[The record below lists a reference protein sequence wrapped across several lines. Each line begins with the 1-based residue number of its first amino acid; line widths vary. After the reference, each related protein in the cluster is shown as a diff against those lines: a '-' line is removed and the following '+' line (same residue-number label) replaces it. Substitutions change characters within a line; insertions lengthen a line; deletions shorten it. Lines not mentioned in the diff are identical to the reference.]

1 MKLSQNELTEKYSNI
16 LTTKRV
22 NEIIEKQNLNLKLT
36 KDEHIWF
43 DRQFG
48 VRKAD
53 LTFAPTTEEVN
64 EYTKC
69 KIDIHYFADK
79 YCHIKR
85 EDGTIGPMTLR
96 DYQKD
101 IIDLYNNN
109 RYSIL
114 MASRQTGKCLNMNT
128 LVNIMDVKSG
138 KIYNI
143 SMFELY
149 YNNIQLERKLTFSEL
164 LKYFLYKLLSKIDK

>member
-1 MKLSQNELTEKYSNI
+1 MKITESELTLKYSNI

-22 NEIIEKQNLNLKLT
+22 NEIIEKQNLNLKLS

-43 DRQFG
+43 ERQSG

-53 LTFAPTTEEVN
+53 LTFAPTTQEVD
-64 EYTKC
+64 EYIKC

-79 YCHIKR
+79 YCQIKR
-85 EDGTIGPMTLR
+85 EDGTIGPMVLR

-101 IIDLYNNN
+101 IIGLYANN

-114 MASRQTGKCLNMNT
+114 CASRQVGKCNSLSTKVLVRDIEKNLTYEIT
-128 LVNIMDVKSG
+128 LAD
-138 KIYNI
+138 
-143 SMFELY
+143 LY
-149 YNNIQLERKLTFSEL
+149 YNNIKMERKLTIIE
-164 LKYFLYKLLSKIDK
+164 KIKWFLYKLLSKLEK

>member
-101 IIDLYNNN
+101 IIDLYSNNK
-109 RYSIL
+109 YSIL
-114 MASRQTGKCLNMNT
+114 MASRQTGKCLIMNT
-128 LVNIMDVKSG
+128 LVTIKDIKTNN
-138 KIYNI
+138 IYNI
-143 SMFELY
+143 SLFELY
-149 YNNIQLERKLTFSEL
+149 YNNIKMERKLTILEII
-164 LKYFLYKLLSKIDK
+164 KWYLYKLLSKIEK

>member
-101 IIDLYNNN
+101 IIDLYSNN

-114 MASRQTGKCLNMNT
+114 MASRQTGKCNSLITKVLIKNNT
-128 LVNIMDVKSG
+128 TNL
-138 KIYNI
+138 IYETTL
-143 SMFELY
+143 SDLY
-149 YNNIQLERKLTFSEL
+149 YNSIRLDRKLTILEII
-164 LKYFLYKLLSKIDK
+164 KWGLYKILSKIEK